1 MSSFVKSFIKRL
13 SHFFIDYPL
22 LLIAGGLFVTALL
35 TPGTITLFKN
45 IKTDFASLLPDKYPS
60 VLRVKEMGERFGSV
74 KNIIIVF
81 ETNKKEIVAPL
92 FAEFD
97 QKIKMLEGV
106 SRTRYQKPGYDF
118 FKKNRILYLKTA
130 DLETLKD
137 KIQSEIQKA
146 KLGDLYIDFEDDG
159 GEIDFKKM
167 KQEVGV
173 SIGRNLS
180 SPYLTNDEE
189 SAFLFEVYPP
199 PEAGS
204 DVDFSKKFYAQV
216 TRFVEE
222 FKPQRYDPNLR
233 VSYSGGVK
241 GVVEEYNAIIKD
253 LGIAGLIS
261 WVLIL
266 IFLLQ
271 YFRSIALTLVTFL
284 PLIGGMVWSFGI
296 AYYLVGQLNMI
307 TAFLFSVLAGLG
319 IEIGIHFTTR
329 YFEERREG
337 KTPQRACEIM
347 LDSTGRP
354 AFVAALTT
362 VTTMAVLL
370 VSDFRGFSEFG
381 GIMSI
386 GVLLIFLSY
395 MLLLGPFL
403 VLMERWHIIT
413 NVTSSA
419 THLVDPLFFMKR
431 WTKMKYVIP
440 ILSLSFFLFAIS
452 LWSLFYHTEFDY
464 NLAALKGRSKQERQV
479 KEKTDNIY
487 QAKSFPAIVWA
498 KDSLEA
504 ARIKN
509 HLQAYKKTDP
519 TPTIDRVVTLADVV
533 PNDQNKKLKILAEIK
548 KLLKDPI
555 LKQAEL
561 DTEQQKMLKNL
572 KEAVLASAVSMD
584 DVPQVIK
591 DFFYGQ
597 KKRGE
602 QQFVFISPRSELD
615 LDDGLQAIAFA
626 EDTRDIRIENQT
638 YHAVSHNLVFAD
650 LLIMLRKDMKIVV
663 ALAFLSA
670 FVMLWLDF
678 KKIRIAAL
686 VIFPLVMGI
695 TWMFGV
701 MWWAGIKLTLF
712 NIIVFPCLLG
722 MSIDNATHIFYRI
735 RETGIANMMQVLRL
749 TGNAIVMSGITAI
762 AGFAGLMAAHHGG
775 LFSTGLLAVIG
786 LTLTLISGLIFFPA
800 FLQWLQE
807 FKSQE
812 SK

>member
-1 MSSFVKSFIKRL
+1 MSPFVKSLIKRL
-13 SHFFIDYPL
+13 SHLFIDYPL
-22 LLIAGGLFVTALL
+22 LLIAGGLIVTALL

-45 IKTDFASLLPDKYPS
+45 VKTDFAALLPDKYPS

-74 KNIIIVF
+74 KNVIIVF
-81 ETNKKEIVAPL
+81 ETDKKEIIAPM
-92 FAEFD
+92 FAEFER
-97 QKIKMLEGV
+97 KIKKLGGV
-106 SRTRYQKPGYDF
+106 HKTRYRKPAYEF

-130 DLETLKD
+130 DLKKLKE
-137 KIQSEIQKA
+137 KLSGEIQKA
-146 KLGDLYIDFEDDG
+146 KLGDLYIDFEEDG
-159 GEIDFKKM
+159 EEIDFKKM
-167 KQEVGV
+167 KQQVGV
-173 SIGRNLS
+173 SIGTNLS
-180 SPYLTNDEE
+180 SPYLTNNEE

-204 DVDFSKKFYAQV
+204 SVDFSKKFYADV
-216 TRFVEE
+216 IRFVEE
-222 FKPQRYDPNLR
+222 FNPQRYDSNLR

-253 LGIAGLIS
+253 LGVAGLIS
-261 WVLIL
+261 WILIL
-266 IFLLQ
+266 VFLLQ
-271 YFRSIALTLVTFL
+271 YFRSIPLTVVTFL
-284 PLIGGMVWSFGI
+284 PLIGGMVWCFGI
-296 AYYLVGQLNMI
+296 AYYLIGQLNMI

-329 YFEERREG
+329 YFEERRDG
-337 KTPQRACEIM
+337 KTPERACEIM
-347 LDSTGRP
+347 LESTGRP

-381 GIMSI
+381 GIMSVGI
-386 GVLLIFLSY
+386 MLIFLSY
-395 MLLLGPFL
+395 ALLLGPFL

-419 THLVDPLFFMKR
+419 THLIDPLFFMRR
-431 WTKMKYVIP
+431 WTKMKYVVP
-440 ILSLSFFLFAIS
+440 ILALSFFLFAIS
-452 LWSLFYHTEFDY
+452 LWSLFYHVEFDY
-464 NLAALKGRSKQERQV
+464 NLAALKGRSESEKQV

-487 QAKSFPAIVWA
+487 QAKSFPAIVWVENGN
-498 KDSLEA
+498 EA
-504 ARIKN
+504 ARIKE
-509 HLQAYKKTDP
+509 HLEAYQKTDP
-519 TPTIDRVVTLADVV
+519 TPTIDRVVTLDDVV
-533 PNDQNKKLKILAEIK
+533 PDDQTAKFEILAEIK
-548 KLLKDPI
+548 KLLADPI
-555 LKQAEL
+555 LKQVEL
-561 DTEQQKMLKNL
+561 DALRQKSLEDL
-572 KEAVLASAVSMD
+572 KEAIQAEPVAMAD
-584 DVPQVIK
+584 IPQDIK
-591 DFFYGQ
+591 DIFYGQ
-597 KKRGE
+597 MKTGE
-602 QQFVFISPRSELD
+602 EQFVFVSPRAELD

-626 EDTRDIRIENQT
+626 ADTRDIRVGSQV

-678 KKIRIAAL
+678 KKIRVAAL

-701 MWWAGIKLTLF
+701 MWWAKIKLTLF

-735 RETGIANMMQVLRL
+735 RETGIGNMIQVLRL
-749 TGNAIVMSGITAI
+749 TGNAIVMSGVTAI
-762 AGFAGLMAAHHGG
+762 AGFAGLMAARHGG
-775 LFSTGLLAVIG
+775 LYSTGLLAVIG

-807 FKSQE
+807 FKRAKS
-812 SK
+812 